1 MQLFYRRCV
10 IHFGE
15 ILEEER
21 MKVGKLR
28 NLIANNKLFKSKE
41 YSLDDIIF
49 FYTIYLSLT
58 VIGSNVFINII
69 LNIPLFIQVF
79 NIFIG
84 VIVLFIYWLA
94 YYKKKIKPARIMLLA
109 IIFFAINVTWIETQ
123 GSAGP
128 SIVFLLSIIPLLIFF
143 SPRKVQIISLTILSI
158 NVIGL
163 FIIESFH
170 PELITSY
177 ESDSQRSFD
186 LLSVM
191 VIFLIFEIPLLQFA
205 KDSMLNDRNQA
216 LQSEERKTSMIANL
230 SHEIRTPMNAILG
243 FTELLSLPD
252 VPKDEQKKYL
262 EVIGQNGK
270 ILFNLLNN
278 IINHSK
284 LESKQVTSSISKI
297 NAIECM
303 EQVHD
308 SLLPAAQLKPDVQFS
323 MNCNKDETIH
333 IESDHTLLFQ
343 ILTNLTFNA
352 LKFTTKGHVTMDCH
366 KSGKHLIFRI
376 KDSGM
381 GISDKL
387 KPFIFKQ
394 FRKGEA
400 EEEHL
405 PMQGAGLGL
414 AICQGLT
421 KILKGEIWF
430 ESEENIGT
438 EFFLSIPLIWS
449 E

>member
-1 MQLFYRRCV
+1 M
-10 IHFGE
+10 
-15 ILEEER
+15 
-21 MKVGKLR
+21 R

-49 FYTIYLSLT
+49 FYTIYLALT
-58 VIGSNVFINII
+58 VIGSNIFINII
-69 LNIPLFIQVF
+69 LDIPLFIQVF

-84 VIVLFIYWLA
+84 ILVLFIYWLA
-94 YYKKKIKPARIMLLA
+94 YYKKKIKPARILLLA

-128 SIVFLLSIIPLLIFF
+128 SIVFLMAMIPLIVFF
-143 SPRKVQIISLTILSI
+143 SPRRAQTISLIILSI
-158 NVIGL
+158 NVVAL
-163 FIIESFH
+163 FILESFY
-170 PELITSY
+170 PEIITKY

-205 KDSMLNDRNQA
+205 KESMLKERNQA

-243 FTELLSLPD
+243 FTELLGLPD

-284 LESKQVTSSISKI
+284 LESKQVTTSISTI
-297 NAIECM
+297 NAIACM

-323 MNCNKDETIH
+323 MNFDKNESVT

-352 LKFTTKGHVTMDCH
+352 LKFTSKGHVTLAYTL
-366 KSGKHLIFRI
+366 SERHLIFRI

-381 GISDKL
+381 GISNKL

-400 EEEHL
+400 EEQHL

-421 KILKGEIWF
+421 NILKGDIWF
-430 ESEENIGT
+430 ESEENMGT
-438 EFFLSIPLIWS
+438 EFFLSLPLVWS